1 MSKNRAGRSFE
12 IHGSGG
18 TNVER
23 VSACGI
29 PSAKPPFIHRRWT
42 GKARDPS
49 RYQWPVNLRV
59 AEYEKQHLNMNGRRG
74 RGSTNRRPPWNPPA
88 QRYAGLP
95 LTRRARLALKRSGYV
110 FSSTA

>member
-1 MSKNRAGRSFE
+1 MSKNRSGRSFE
-12 IHGSGG
+12 ANSSGG

-29 PSAKPPFIHRRWT
+29 PSARPQFIHRRWT

-49 RYQWPVNLRV
+49 RYQWPVNLKV
-59 AEYEKQHLNMNGRRG
+59 AEYDNQHLGASLRGGRG
-74 RGSTNRRPPWNPPA
+74 RTNRRPAWNPPA